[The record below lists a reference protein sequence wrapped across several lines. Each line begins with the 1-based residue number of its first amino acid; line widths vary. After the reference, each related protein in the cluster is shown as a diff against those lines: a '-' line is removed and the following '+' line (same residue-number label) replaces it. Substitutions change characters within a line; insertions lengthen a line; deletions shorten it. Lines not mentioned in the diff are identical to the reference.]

1 MRAEKE
7 KEKKKKEKKAKKER
21 KYKMKEKPKCVLVL
35 GGPGTGKTR
44 YYVAPLLLDF
54 SCSFVVFDAGGAL
67 AASFAPMLATAGY
80 EVVLTDRK
88 DKIKADRKKK
98 QAFFISGKNPDA
110 EMLVEKLYHEM
121 LASSGVPVR
130 FVLDDFGHLPAMPF
144 LADMAA
150 MGKEGDI
157 STYIVIQH
165 LAQFQTLYG
174 SDAERIIAACS
185 SIVLY
190 NRHMS
195 DADRSVPD
203 CFEIT
208 SSELRRV
215 DPDYAGTLGLIIK
228 EAA

>member
-1 MRAEKE
+1 
-7 KEKKKKEKKAKKER
+7 
-21 KYKMKEKPKCVLVL
+21 MKEKPKCVLVL

-67 AASFAPMLATAGY
+67 AASFAPMLKTAGY

-88 DKIKADRKKK
+88 EKIKADRKKR

-110 EMLVEKLYHEM
+110 EILVERLYHEM

-144 LADMAA
+144 LAGMAA
-150 MGKEGDI
+150 MGKEEDI

-165 LAQFQTLYG
+165 LAQFQMLYG
-174 SDAERIIAACS
+174 SDAERIISACS

-190 NRHMS
+190 NRRMS
-195 DADRSVPD
+195 DAERSVPD

-208 SSELRRV
+208 ASELYRV
-215 DPDYAGTLGLIIK
+215 DPDYAGTLNSIIN
-228 EAA
+228 EAE

>member
-1 MRAEKE
+1 VQ
-7 KEKKKKEKKAKKER
+7 KKKRRKKEKKAKKER
-21 KYKMKEKPKCVLVL
+21 KRKMKEKPKCVLVL

-98 QAFFISGKNPDA
+98 QAFFISGQNPDA
-110 EMLVEKLYHEM
+110 EILVERLYHEM

-150 MGKEGDI
+150 MGKEEDI

-174 SDAERIIAACS
+174 SDAERIISACS

-195 DADRSVPD
+195 DAERSVPD

-215 DPDYAGTLGLIIK
+215 DPDYAGELNSIINV
-228 EAA
+228 